1 VRLSTLV
8 VLLAAIAGARSA
20 AAQTVI
26 VRSAPAG
33 SAIEVSL
40 DGGRAVTATAD
51 RFGDATL
58 TVPSQSPER
67 SVHFHVDICGSVV
80 RVLIVSRGLQ
90 PAAPESGCTRAD
102 IGSVFIMRPITT
114 FVVDVN
120 GLNSTVHVSQGPA
133 PVEWTWRGEGPP
145 KGAGVSW
152 VPPGRGLSVSAGLG
166 FSSFNQAA
174 DLACGTAP
182 TCQPHNLGVATT
194 LGADVWVTHA
204 FAAHVSYL
212 RPADVTATG
221 SGDGYKF
228 DSRLTT
234 RLFTVGG
241 KAGVSAGPAR
251 IYALGGLNRQ
261 QSTSNTT
268 QTSGGATQGFGQQTQ
283 GWSWML
289 GGGVEG
295 WLQKWGGLYAE
306 VVVPKIK
313 GSPKGGG
320 EGGIDDRAF
329 LFLAGVRLHI
339 GPG

>member
-1 VRLSTLV
+1 VRLTTLV

-26 VRSAPAG
+26 VRSAPPG
-33 SAIEVSL
+33 STIEVSL

-51 RFGDATL
+51 ASGDATL
-58 TVPSQSPER
+58 TIASTAPER
-67 SVHFHVDICGSVV
+67 SVHFHVDSCSTGV

-90 PAAPESGCTRAD
+90 PAAAEAGCTRAD
-102 IGSVFIMRPITT
+102 VGSVFVMRPITT
-114 FVVDVN
+114 FVIDVN
-120 GLNSTVHVSQGPA
+120 GADTVLHVSQGPP
-133 PVEWTWRGEGPP
+133 PVEWTWRGSGPP
-145 KGAGVSW
+145 RGPGVSW
-152 VPPGRGLSVSAGLG
+152 VEPGRGISLSAGAG
-166 FSSFNQAA
+166 FSSFSNAA
-174 DLACGTAP
+174 DQFCGTAT
-182 TCQPHNLGVATT
+182 TCQKHDLGVAAT

-228 DSRLTT
+228 DSRLTA

-241 KAGVSAGPAR
+241 KAGVTAGPAR
-251 IYALGGLNRQ
+251 IYALGGLNRH
-261 QSTSNTT
+261 QSTSTTT
-268 QTSGGATQGFGQQTQ
+268 QTVGGVTQSFGQQSQ

-295 WLQKWGGLYAE
+295 WMEKWVGVYAD
-306 VVVPKIK
+306 VIVPKIK
-313 GSPKGGG
+313 GKPTGGG

-329 LFLAGVRLHI
+329 FMLFGVRFRF
-339 GPG
+339 GP